1 MSMMNIRKM
10 GVLVSHW
17 HVLVCMAMGLYP
29 VPFEFVIMLV
39 VRIMSMQMCV
49 AERRVIVFMGMV
61 FG

>member
-10 GVLVSHW
+10 GVLVSQR
-17 HVLVCMAMGLYP
+17 HVLVRMAMGLYP